1 MVFNPETK
9 KIFYKSMG
17 LLVISKLLTL
27 SHPFCLKITVNALT
41 ETSKIDINIACLGLV
56 AFALTRIF
64 TILF

>member
-1 MVFNPETK
+1 
-9 KIFYKSMG
+9 MG

-27 SHPFCLKITVNALT
+27 SHPFCLKIAVNALT
-41 ETSKIDINIACLGLV
+41 DPLKMDINLACLGLV